1 MRIGVRQK
9 VVILSAVS
17 GADAAL
23 DSFRWLQ
30 ADDDV
35 FVATHEGEYAG
46 FIAIAPAAGY
56 FAHGSRG
63 ERLGRFRTR
72 ALAQD
77 AVQHARRRSRP
88 NLRAKARKMV
98 RR

>member
-1 MRIGVRQK
+1 MSVLSGVE
-9 VVILSAVS
+9 AVPF
-17 GADAAL
+17 DL
-23 DSFRWLQ
+23 RWLQ

-46 FIAIAPAAGY
+46 FIAVAPAAGY
-56 FAHGSRG
+56 FAHGARG
-63 ERLGRFRTR
+63 ERLGKYRTR

-77 AVQHARRRSRP
+77 AVQHARAKTRP
-88 NLRAKARKMV
+88 TLRAKARKMV

>member
-1 MRIGVRQK
+1 MSVLSGVE
-9 VVILSAVS
+9 AVPF
-17 GADAAL
+17 DL
-23 DSFRWLQ
+23 RWLQ

-46 FIAIAPAAGY
+46 FIAVAPAAGY
-56 FAHGSRG
+56 FAHGARG
-63 ERLGRFRTR
+63 ERLGKYRTR

-77 AVQHARRRSRP
+77 AVQHARAKTRP
-88 NLRAKARKMV
+88 ILRAKARKMV